1 MEPKLLIHLD
11 LDEKKRVTR
20 ALGNI
25 ENFLETVPAEESS
38 IRVVTNS
45 SGVDFFR
52 KEQAGDYKDK
62 IEKLSNKGVKFL
74 ICKNTL
80 SKKGIDPSELL
91 EVCEVI
97 PAGIVTLVQLQKEG
111 YAYVKP

>member
-1 MEPKLLIHLD
+1 MESKLVIHLD
-11 LDEKKRVTR
+11 LDEQKRMTR

-25 ENFLETVPAEESS
+25 ENFLGIVPAEESS
-38 IRVVTNS
+38 ISVVANS
-45 SGVDFFR
+45 GGVDFFR
-52 KEQAGDYKDK
+52 KEKAGDFKDK
-62 IEKLSNKGVKFL
+62 IEKLSNQGVKFL
-74 ICKNTL
+74 ICNNTL

-91 EVCEVI
+91 KVCEII